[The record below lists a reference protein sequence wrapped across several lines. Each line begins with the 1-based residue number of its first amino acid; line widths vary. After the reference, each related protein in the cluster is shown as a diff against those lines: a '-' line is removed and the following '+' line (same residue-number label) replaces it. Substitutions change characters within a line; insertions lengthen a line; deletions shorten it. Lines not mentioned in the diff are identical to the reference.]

1 MYKIQDMDVKKGIKR
16 VYFLSLCGNISSGV
30 TGTLMME
37 KRTSL
42 REEEIIRSVRITRYL
57 L

>member
-1 MYKIQDMDVKKGIKR
+1 MYKIQDMDVKKRYKKGIKR

-42 REEEIIRSVRITRYL
+42 REEEI
-57 L
+57 

>member
-30 TGTLMME
+30 TGTLIME
-37 KRTSL
+37 KERPCEK
-42 REEEIIRSVRITRYL
+42 RRYKGVRVTGYL